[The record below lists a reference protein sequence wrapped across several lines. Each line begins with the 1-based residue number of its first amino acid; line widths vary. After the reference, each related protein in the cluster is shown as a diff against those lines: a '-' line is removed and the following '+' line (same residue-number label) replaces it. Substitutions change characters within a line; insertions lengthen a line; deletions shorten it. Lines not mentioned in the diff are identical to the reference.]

1 MDYTTTY
8 DQITKLIK
16 KSQNILILTHARADC
31 DGLGAAL
38 SAYLALKEMGKKAT
52 VVTNDPTPE
61 NLQFLPSIDI
71 LSNSLAESQDFIIT
85 VDSENTQIGK
95 IKYNVEGNK
104 VNIIISPKE
113 GTLSAE
119 NISFSE
125 GNVNYDLILVL
136 DTGNLEHLG
145 ALYENNVEM
154 FYETPIINM
163 DHHASNTDFG
173 QVNLVDST
181 AASATEI
188 LFEYLSYL
196 EKKEN
201 KRLITEDVAT
211 LLLAG
216 IITDT
221 GSFQH
226 ANTSPRAMETSA
238 KLLDLGAR
246 QQEVIKNI
254 YKTKKLS
261 TLKLWG
267 IILSKVQ
274 VDPVHR
280 MVWSTL
286 STENFQEAGAE
297 TDETEGIIDDL
308 LTNAP
313 GAEVIFLIKQNP
325 EYVSVSMR
333 STSNRIDV
341 GKFCADNGGGGHV
354 RAAGFKIHNP
364 EQPFDQ
370 VVSDV
375 ISRVQNFQAE
385 RLSLNGETG
394 QSDNQKAESVM
405 LPSHNESDDSNR
417 HLDENP
423 RPQEK
428 DSVSED
434 VHPHQTENQE
444 TYLDFDNASKEAG
457 ETEDQETNLSFND
470 EQTENQ
476 ETESAMPPSHNE
488 SQDETS
494 PSHPAD
500 ASVEAEAKTE
510 ENIGFDL
517 SKPAVDEQPGNQGV
531 EKPEK
536 DSVSDDAHPHNSENT
551 TTPSPKPKRR
561 RRRRKKP
568 SNQNNNE
575 RPAPQNNPNPPQF
588 PTPPPII
595 Q

>member
-1 MDYTTTY
+1 MPNESVYQ
-8 DQITKLIK
+8 QISNLIK
-16 KSQNILILTHARADC
+16 KSHNILILTHAKADC

-38 SAYLALKEMGKKAT
+38 SAYLAFKTLNKKVT
-52 VVTNDPTPE
+52 VVTNDPAPE

-71 LSNSLAESQDFIIT
+71 LSNSLSGRQDFIIT
-85 VDSENTQIGK
+85 VDSAKTGVEK

-104 VNIIISPKE
+104 VNIIITPKN

-119 NISFSE
+119 DISFGSDS
-125 GNVNYDLILVL
+125 VKYDLIIVF

-145 ALYENNVEM
+145 SVYDKNVEM
-154 FYETPIINM
+154 FYETPVINI

-181 AASATEI
+181 AASSTEV
-188 LFEYLSYL
+188 LYEYLAYL
-196 EKKEN
+196 ENQTGQK
-201 KRLITEDVAT
+201 LITEDIAT

-274 VDPVHR
+274 VDPIHR

-286 STENFQEAGAE
+286 SKGDFQEAGAE

-313 GAEVIFLIKQNP
+313 GAEVIFLIKENP

-333 STSNRIDV
+333 STSNQIDV
-341 GKFCADNGGGGHV
+341 GKFCAENGGGGHI
-354 RAAGFKIHNP
+354 RAAGFKLRENR
-364 EQPFDQ
+364 PFDQ
-370 VVSDV
+370 TVSD
-375 ISRVQNFQAE
+375 IIGRVQTFQAR
-385 RLSLNGETG
+385 RLQLHPED
-394 QSDNQKAESVM
+394 QSVKKEKD
-405 LPSHNESDDSNR
+405 
-417 HLDENP
+417 
-423 RPQEK
+423 RPQENIQK
-428 DSVSED
+428 
-434 VHPHQTENQE
+434 PPQTSPKTGAAEPPRE
-444 TYLDFDNASKEAG
+444 TYLDFNGPAEKEVAPKIIEDNPPAPNNSSEIQAPATETPEENNRPEAG
-457 ETEDQETNLSFND
+457 EPTRD
-470 EQTENQ
+470 EKPLDFGIT
-476 ETESAMPPSHNE
+476 
-488 SQDETS
+488 
-494 PSHPAD
+494 
-500 ASVEAEAKTE
+500 TE
-510 ENIGFDL
+510 ENVN
-517 SKPAVDEQPGNQGV
+517 PAPGEKQQKAEAYSETNIPQPD
-531 EKPEK
+531 
-536 DSVSDDAHPHNSENT
+536 DSP
-551 TTPSPKPKRR
+551 TPKKRKRR
-561 RRRRKKP
+561 RKRRPQSDLNSDGSKNQT
-568 SNQNNNE
+568 NQN
-575 RPAPQNNPNPPQF
+575 PPLPDF
-588 PTPPPII
+588 PTPPPIV